1 MYNSVGGQLLHR
13 VGIGGAKAVCADV
26 DDDIRVHGDKIL
38 QRQAVAALVQNIFG
52 VQGIQHTTAHLGIE
66 GHEGAIGVASHE
78 QNLQGFA
85 TLAADL
91 VHQRI
96 DSLLKLIG
104 VRVSGLLHVEDLAD
118 VPHILYNVIQ

>member
-1 MYNSVGGQLLHR
+1 MAGTSCTTALE
-13 VGIGGAKAVCADV
+13 
-26 DDDIRVHGDKIL
+26 
-38 QRQAVAALVQNIFG
+38 AVAALVQNIFS

-91 VHQRI
+91 VYQRV
-96 DSLLKLIG
+96 DSLLQL
-104 VRVSGLLHVEDLAD
+104 VSVSVCSLLHVEDLAD
-118 VPHILYNVIQ
+118 VPHILYNVIQRLINGSSV